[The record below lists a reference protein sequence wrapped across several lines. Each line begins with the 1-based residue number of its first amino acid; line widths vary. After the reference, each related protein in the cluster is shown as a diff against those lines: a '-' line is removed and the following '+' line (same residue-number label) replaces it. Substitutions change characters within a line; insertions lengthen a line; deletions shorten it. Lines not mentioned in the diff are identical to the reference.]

1 MNLILIFCSFISV
14 FSGIIFFA
22 ITGDLLMIF
31 IPGIVNF
38 LGLSIVGIIYKLLVK
53 NEKRKNILHIIAY
66 IRHYDIINKKHA
78 NL

>member
-14 FSGIIFFA
+14 FSGIIFFS

-31 IPGIVNF
+31 IPGIVSF

-53 NEKRKNILHIIAY
+53 NEKKEKYSSYYSIHTPL
-66 IRHYDIINKKHA
+66 
-78 NL
+78 

>member
-1 MNLILIFCSFISV
+1 
-14 FSGIIFFA
+14 
-22 ITGDLLMIF
+22 MIF

>member
-1 MNLILIFCSFISV
+1 
-14 FSGIIFFA
+14 
-22 ITGDLLMIF
+22 MIF

-66 IRHYDIINKKHA
+66 IRHYDIINKSTQIYRICVLSIFKDIKV
-78 NL
+78 

>member
-53 NEKRKNILHIIAY
+53 NEIAFQSIY
-66 IRHYDIINKKHA
+66 VGTIKM
-78 NL
+78 L

>member
-53 NEKRKNILHIIAY
+53 NEKKEKYSSYYSIHTSL
-66 IRHYDIINKKHA
+66 
-78 NL
+78 